1 MNIDQ
6 IDLRKL
12 RAYQLV
18 AQLGNLRSAAARLH
32 QTAPAVSSK
41 IRLLEAELG
50 MQLLD
55 RLPNRLRLSK
65 GGQKFLPEVQ
75 AVVERMERALNVLT
89 DSSDLSG
96 RISVSVGSDCSWY
109 IAPRISG
116 FLKRHPDVSSIDRSC
131 GGRKRSMSV
140 PMGAWMSRLAF
151 SPTCRG
157 RLTSECSSRPHYRW
171 SAHPAIPCCGSSRYS
186 LLISRGTS
194 SSSSR
199 VMVPRGCCSTRS
211 WGNTPGARRV
221 LSRPRIA
228 RPPTSSRKWMSG
240 WRSLHS
246 LCIAQVRDARTTAI
260 RLEHFFGTV
269 PFRAIFRKER
279 SSSLVDTLI
288 QDLAAPIFK

>member
-50 MQLLD
+50 MQLFD

-89 DSSDLSG
+89 DSSDL
-96 RISVSVGSDCSWY
+96 
-109 IAPRISG
+109 APRISG
-116 FLKRHPDVSSIDRSC
+116 FLKRHPDVSSIHRSC

-157 RLTSECSSRPHYRW
+157 RLTSECSSRPRYRW

-186 LLISRGTS
+186 LLISCGTS